1 MPYKRTRKGKVEWI
15 VDVRINGQRVTE
27 IHKTKAEAKAR
38 EVEIRK
44 ALKQAKAK
52 LRINTVCLLQWCNEY
67 LDYCQ
72 SRMTPRVWQEKKD
85 AFTRFFE
92 GLSPEMPVSEITP
105 KLALDKLRQLSKTR
119 SGYSVNKDR
128 KNLVAAWNWAAKF
141 MEGWPQGH
149 RDN

>member
-1 MPYKRTRKGKVEWI
+1 
-15 VDVRINGQRVTE
+15 
-27 IHKTKAEAKAR
+27 
-38 EVEIRK
+38 
-44 ALKQAKAK
+44 
-52 LRINTVCLLQWCNEY
+52 
-67 LDYCQ
+67 
-72 SRMTPRVWQEKKD
+72 MTPRVWQEKKD

-105 KLALDKLRQLSKTR
+105 KLALDKLRQLFKTR